1 MRFEL
6 VEVFTIIA
14 FFISFYGLIT
24 SKGVIKSIVSIVVM
38 EMAVIMFFLS
48 LGYTSGVLPPIGE
61 DAVNAAD
68 PLPQALVI
76 TAIIIGVAVTAVN
89 LTMLISL
96 CRQFQATEWDIL
108 KIAVHPEEEEHGSE
122 QAVVSNE

>member
-1 MRFEL
+1 MRFEV
-6 VEVFTIIA
+6 VELFAVAA

-38 EMAVIMFFLS
+38 EMSVIMFFLG
-48 LGYTSGVLPPIGE
+48 LGYSSGTVPPIGSE
-61 DAVNAAD
+61 FTNAAD

-108 KIAVHPEEEEHGSE
+108 KKKSRE
-122 QAVVSNE
+122 

>member
-1 MRFEL
+1 MRLEILDIFIA
-6 VEVFTIIA
+6 VA
-14 FFISFYGLIT
+14 FFVSYYGLIT
-24 SKGVIKSIVSIVVM
+24 SRGVIKSIVSIVVM
-38 EMAVIMFFLS
+38 EMSVIMFFLS
-48 LGYTSGVLPPIGE
+48 IGYNSRTLPPIGV
-61 DAVNAAD
+61 DTANAAD

-108 KIAVHPEEEEHGSE
+108 KKKSAE
-122 QAVVSNE
+122 